1 MNLDQNIYQLSAIY
15 LVKEPNLHRIQPATT
30 SFLYS
35 HKENYSMEEFSSI
48 LNSLFE
54 KHDGILVNIDKDL
67 QNEFNFEPIK
77 PIHVSFSGG
86 TVSKESLEE
95 IMGQK
100 F

>member
-1 MNLDQNIYQLSAIY
+1 MD
-15 LVKEPNLHRIQPATT
+15 
-30 SFLYS
+30 
-35 HKENYSMEEFSSI
+35 
-48 LNSLFE
+48 SLFE